1 MCIGNIKQWY
11 EYAPY
16 AFWADRVITR
26 KATGLTPYY
35 MAHGIKPLL
44 LFDITEATFLI
55 APILMPLSMADLL
68 AVCACMLQKYDED
81 LAKIYERILTARYT
95 ST

>member
-1 MCIGNIKQWY
+1 M
-11 EYAPY
+11 
-16 AFWADRVITR
+16 TR

-35 MAHGIKPLL
+35 TVHRIEPLL

-68 AVCACMLQKYDED
+68 AVHAHMLQKRDED
-81 LAKIYERILTARYT
+81 LAKIYKRVLTTCYAFT
-95 ST
+95 